1 MSETPQ
7 GYSGPLPAYYVQSS
21 TPQTP
26 NLGLTLVG
34 IDPIVAYNFVLIDNN
49 SGGGGGSVK
58 VNGATVT
65 NPNFNG
71 TTPAAGA
78 GFTNVTFQVSGSN
91 VSAELL
97 LPANTPAVGGQALAS
112 YNSTTGA
119 FTTVAVGSGTVTSFS
134 AGNLSPLFTT
144 SVATATTTPALTFAL
159 TNAGGGTV
167 FGNSGTSSGAPAYTI
182 APQLGVPG
190 TSTGTIALASST
202 ASGLYTI
209 TAPANA
215 ATPTLTLPTGTGTF
229 AVTASSPIVLNATT
243 GNLTAPTAVTSAS
256 SLTSNA
262 VVLGAG
268 GQATQTL
275 SAFTT
280 DGVTQL
286 NIGPADTT
294 NNGILGLKGKT
305 SGTATFTAPA
315 VAGTSTNGIVCSN
328 NLLLPAGTQSA
339 PAFSFSGGVSTGF
352 SSLTSNEINFSNAG
366 VQTLSLYGGGPV
378 LANLPNTG
386 IFAFTSGSASS
397 TGQDTGISRLGA
409 GSIAFGNASATSDT
423 SANLSFN
430 TVIKYGGSATVGQGV
445 PSEIVLSDL
454 TAQSA
459 AITATNI
466 IASAPRTGMYKVI
479 WSATITT
486 ADGVSSVLGGTN
498 GFQVVYTSP
507 TDSVTKT
514 TVPGNSVTSSANTT
528 GTAVGGVEVIY
539 AKTATAIQYKY
550 DYTSATPGQMV
561 YELHIRLVAL

>member
-49 SGGGGGSVK
+49 SAGSGVTSLNTLTGALTLAAGSNITITPSGHTLTIASTGGG
-58 VNGATVT
+58 
-65 NPNFNG
+65 
-71 TTPAAGA
+71 
-78 GFTNVTFQVSGSN
+78 
-91 VSAELL
+91 
-97 LPANTPAVGGQALAS
+97 
-112 YNSTTGA
+112 
-119 FTTVAVGSGTVTSFS
+119 GSGTVTSFS
-134 AGNLSPLFTT
+134 AGNLSPVFTT

-167 FGNSGTSSGAPAYTI
+167 FGNSATSSGAPAYT
-182 APQLGVPG
+182 ATPQLGIPG

-229 AVTASSPIVLNATT
+229 AVTASAPIVLNATT
-243 GNLTAPTAVTSAS
+243 GALTAPTAVTSAS

-262 VVLGAG
+262 VVLGGG
-268 GQATQTL
+268 GQAVSTQTFL
-275 SAFTT
+275 TT
-280 DGVTQL
+280 DGAATLTVG
-286 NIGPADTT
+286 IAGGG
-294 NNGILGLKGKT
+294 NGVLALSGNT
-305 SGTATFTAPA
+305 SGTATFIAPA
-315 VAGTSTNGIVCSN
+315 VAGTRTNPIVISN
-328 NLLLPAGTQSA
+328 GLSLPAGTQSL
-339 PAFSFSGGVSTGF
+339 PPVTMGGSTNSGIWSR
-352 SSLTSNEINFSNAG
+352 
-366 VQTLSLYGGGPV
+366 
-378 LANLPNTG
+378 
-386 IFAFTSGSASS
+386 ASS
-397 TGQDTGISRLGA
+397 TIALVGNGSACLEVSTSGTTFAYMPANGTYQWTSNAISNSADTGLSRVSAGVVGIGTGGQASIA
-409 GSIAFGNASATSDT
+409 GS
-423 SANLSFN
+423 LQLN
-430 TVIKYGGSATVGQGV
+430 TITNYGGTATVGQGV

-550 DYTSATPGQMV
+550 DYTSATPGQMI